1 MYTIHTSSGMPL
13 MNNQGQVVVYATE
26 RLAQNALDD
35 IRTDFD
41 NTENMTY
48 KEVALLTSE

>member
-35 IRTDFD
+35 IRNDFD

-48 KEVALLTSE
+48 KEVTLLTSE